1 MCTDP
6 RTHVCPGTLFDSL
19 ARGAPVSGRLES
31 AVSAALVLRRHC
43 EEAGSTCCNASGV
56 APFFVVVKYFESL
69 PPELP
74 WVALRTA
81 FI

>member
-1 MCTDP
+1 M
-6 RTHVCPGTLFDSL
+6 
-19 ARGAPVSGRLES
+19 SGMLES
-31 AVSAALVLRRHC
+31 APQPLVPWVATHR
-43 EEAGSTCCNASGV
+43 EEDGKAPVCNASGV

-81 FI
+81 FIERERETKRTINAAFSGLV